1 MKLVLANY
9 YFKKIQL
16 KRTYIKVFV
25 CVVLN
30 VFSCHR
36 PSVASVA
43 LLAPMFIIEDL
54 KLHYS
59 DINEG
64 MSACHGCLAHLA
76 LSFIIED
83 CLV

>member
-1 MKLVLANY
+1 M
-9 YFKKIQL
+9 
-16 KRTYIKVFV
+16 
-25 CVVLN
+25 
-30 VFSCHR
+30 
-36 PSVASVA
+36 ASVA
-43 LLAPMFIIEDL
+43 LLAPMFITEDL